1 MSDKWNTTTVDPS
14 QAPPQ
19 LSEQVLS
26 ENLGHTSQFVGLM
39 DTEDKVRGHL
49 EAVAQYQTVKSNL
62 LHSGQFDPDE
72 IKRAYAST
80 WVACDG
86 CESPHGACVDVCAK
100 AGRVVETFGFG
111 PEMDA
116 ALAEDDAKLRALGA
130 YDPPAVRCV
139 TSTTAMCPDPHG
151 ACAQRCQFPYS
162 VEQQADA
169 QHPAPAPA
177 AQPQGGTHHPYCT
190 SLHPA
195 TAAQGCDCGARGFDW
210 GGPAPAQQA
219 QQPQQGAR
227 QGPATPQQVEAARVA
242 WKDAI
247 AKRDSLYKQWDAYV
261 KQLSDEYRRLRGQ

>member
-14 QAPPQ
+14 QEPEP

-49 EAVAQYQTVKSNL
+49 DAVAQYQTVYSNL
-62 LHSGQFDPDE
+62 LHSGQFDQDE

-80 WVACDG
+80 WVACEG

-116 ALAEDDAKLRALGA
+116 ALAEDDAKLHALGA
-130 YDPPAVRCV
+130 Y
-139 TSTTAMCPDPHG
+139 
-151 ACAQRCQFPYS
+151 
-162 VEQQADA
+162 E
-169 QHPAPAPA
+169 PAPAPA

-190 SLHPA
+190 SRFVA
-195 TAAQGCDCGARGFDW
+195 TAAQGCDCGARGWDWDGAPAPQPQGRTYVTGFDW
-210 GGPAPAQQA
+210 GGAAPAQQPTSA
-219 QQPQQGAR
+219 EQPWQGTR
-227 QGPATPQQVEAARVA
+227 PGPGPATPQQVEAARVA